1 MSGLSMRARF
11 TTIAVSA
18 AIVAPFALMG
28 GSANAVEAP
37 IVGGEVPV
45 VGGLLDGVLGGA
57 GGGLLGGATDPA
69 STVTGLA
76 ADPLSATSVTSV
88 TDGVLGDVL
97 SLDALSSV
105 TDLAGLEDI
114 LSTVTGLVDLDGI
127 IKTVTDLVGTV
138 VDTLNLD
145 KLLALPVKILSPKG
159 EVKGATKTTK
169 AAKPTQTVK
178 AGALPHTGGNADLT
192 AMLLCAGLAVAGTGV
207 TMVTRRRGGI
217 LGAA

>member
-1 MSGLSMRARF
+1 MSGLSMKARF
-11 TTIAVSA
+11 TTVAVSA

-28 GSANAVEAP
+28 GSANAAETP

-57 GGGLLGGATDPA
+57 GGGLLGGASP
-69 STVTGLA
+69 
-76 ADPLSATSVTSV
+76 
-88 TDGVLGDVL
+88 
-97 SLDALSSV
+97 
-105 TDLAGLEDI
+105 
-114 LSTVTGLVDLDGI
+114 LSTVTGAASNPLAATSVVTDTLGGVLGAGALSGVTNIADLQGVLGTVTGLLDVSGI

-138 VDTLNLD
+138 IDTLNLD
-145 KLLALPVKILSPKG
+145 ELLALPVKLLSPAKQ
-159 EVKGATKTTK
+159 EVKGESTAKTTK
-169 AAKPTQTVK
+169 AKKATTVE

-207 TMVTRRRGGI
+207 TLVTRRRGSI